1 MHIKFLT
8 LLITSF
14 FFEES
19 ALLSA
24 VLSCNSAVS

>member
-1 MHIKFLT
+1 MRIKFLS

-19 ALLSA
+19 ALLS
-24 VLSCNSAVS
+24 VILSCNSAVS